1 MIVIDLCKANYKTLL
16 ITYLELTIRNAN
28 HAWKK
33 KSNQY
38 VNLLGL
44 KIIDWITNAKNVK
57 KFTMSKNEGSKNFP
71 IMHQFWN
78 GDLDNSFLL
87 LRKLFDE
94 TSIPPKET
102 CYSKLNEKGISDADY
117 AYVQKV
123 WEVFEIKN
131 LGKYHDLCVQYDTLL
146 LADAL
151 WKL

>member
-1 MIVIDLCKANYKTLL
+1 M
-16 ITYLELTIRNAN
+16 
-28 HAWKK
+28 
-33 KSNQY
+33 
-38 VNLLGL
+38 
-44 KIIDWITNAKNVK
+44 
-57 KFTMSKNEGSKNFP
+57 
-71 IMHQFWN
+71 
-78 GDLDNSFLL
+78 L

-102 CYSKLNEKGISDADY
+102 YYSKLNEKGISDADY

-151 WKL
+151 